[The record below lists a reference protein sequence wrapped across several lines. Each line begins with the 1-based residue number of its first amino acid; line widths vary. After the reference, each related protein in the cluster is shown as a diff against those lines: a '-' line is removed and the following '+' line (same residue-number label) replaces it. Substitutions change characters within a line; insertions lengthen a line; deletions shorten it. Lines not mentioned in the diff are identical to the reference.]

1 MAIINDPDQLTT
13 DLEITIAPLTET
25 ITLNNGSGNLDD
37 FGITGQ
43 AMYSFFK
50 EEWKDDVTTPNNL
63 MKYPFPMLAITNEQF
78 EFGNNG
84 SKFSNWKLAS
94 EANRKLMRKAG
105 FREYDDAGQVG
116 REYVCVNTLGDID
129 STSKTVGDIAYYF
142 FANDT
147 AATDFTYAGAVDE
160 VVQIFGNTTVD
171 PASPLNG
178 DKRSEVLTVSIRTF
192 GKTYGRSTTTEIDVS
207 TLTYKVERFPVAE
220 ATDNVITDLATEE
233 GVSVATLL
241 SNIQGGVTA
250 PYDDMTIGWF
260 AASQNRTGFLQ
271 APGNA
276 DFGVIIDGDVSV
288 AQQDGGGAAT
298 AEQIYAFVQA
308 QLLSTGDINDGAGS
322 TATTYVG
329 KLQNELLNLSSTGNT
344 LSTNQTVNPEAG
356 GSGVYVDSFADN
368 DRNRVTFTDNAGSVF
383 SFPFVAT
390 GQFTFN
396 TNLQNDS
403 TARYWL
409 YYEYTRTNSISDL
422 ELTAASGSTAT
433 VNSTVADF
441 TSTDATSGFGAGA
454 LSQGD
459 YILLE
464 GFSDAN
470 NNGIWEITS
479 VPTANSFNATKSDGA
494 TVSNEDLGLAA
505 GGTLKRN
512 PIASPDG
519 TVVQD
524 NADVD
529 LGDVLI
535 SGASTISFTY
545 DYDGDTAG
553 GRNPVVAPSVVL
565 RVIGAP
571 TAQFSEAEF
580 TIARTTGQSLPISAN
595 LERNYNGAQ

>member
-1 MAIINDPDQLTT
+1 MAIINDPYQLTT
-13 DLEITIAPLTET
+13 DLEITITPLTET
-25 ITLNNGSGNLDD
+25 ITLNNGTGVLDD

-63 MKYPFPMLAITNEQF
+63 MKYAFPMLAITNEQF

-84 SKFSNWKLAS
+84 SKFSNWRLAS

-116 REYVCVNTLGDID
+116 REYVCVNTLGTID
-129 STSKTVGDIAYYF
+129 STSKTVGDTAYYF

-160 VVQIFGNTTVD
+160 VVQIFGNTAVD
-171 PASPLNG
+171 ATSPLNG
-178 DKRSEVLTVSIRTF
+178 DKRSEVLTISIRTF

-220 ATDNVITDLATEE
+220 ATDNVIQDLAVEE

-260 AASQNRTGFLQ
+260 AAVQNKTGFLQ
-271 APGNA
+271 LPGDA
-276 DFGVIIDGDVSV
+276 DFGVVIDGDVSV
-288 AQQDGGGAAT
+288 VQEDGGGVAT

-308 QLLSTGDINDGAGS
+308 QLLATTDINDGAGS
-322 TATTYVG
+322 TATSYIG
-329 KLQNELLNLSSTGNT
+329 LLQNELLNLASTGNT
-344 LSTNQTVNPEAG
+344 LSTNQTVNPETG

-368 DRNRVTFTDNAGSVF
+368 DRNRVTFTDNAGAVF

-390 GQFTFN
+390 GSFTFN

-409 YYEYTRTNSISDL
+409 YYEYTRVNTVTDL
-422 ELTAASGSTAT
+422 ELTGATGSVAT
-433 VNSTVADF
+433 VNTTGSDF
-441 TSTDATSGFGAGA
+441 TDVTQSGFGPGA
-454 LSQGD
+454 LSLGD

-464 GFSDAN
+464 GFTN
-470 NNGIWEITS
+470 PVNNGIWEITGA
-479 VPTANSFNATKSDGA
+479 VGATSFSATKSDGA
-494 TVSNEDLGLAA
+494 TVVNEGPLSI
-505 GGTLKRN
+505 TVKRN

-519 TVVQD
+519 TVVKD
-524 NADVD
+524 NGDVN

-535 SGASTISFTY
+535 SGASSINFTY
-545 DYDGDTAG
+545 DYDGDTEG
-553 GRNPVVAPSVVL
+553 GRNPAVSPAVVL

-580 TIARTTGQSLPISAN
+580 SIARTTGQSLPISAN